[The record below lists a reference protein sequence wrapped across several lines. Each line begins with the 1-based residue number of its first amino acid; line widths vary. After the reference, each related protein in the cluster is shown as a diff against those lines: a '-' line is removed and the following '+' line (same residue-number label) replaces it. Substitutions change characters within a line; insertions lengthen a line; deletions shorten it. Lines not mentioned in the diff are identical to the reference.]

1 MHRALIETPLH
12 PVLVTVNNEGLSGL
26 SFQNEE
32 DYSRLKRINKLQPKP
47 SQMELIHLE
56 ETRDWL
62 EKYFSNQPTKLPTLD
77 LKELTDFTQ
86 KILFGLIDTKS
97 GQTITYGRLGHQ
109 SGFPNAARAVGSAM
123 ATNPITIIIPC
134 HRVVQSD
141 GSLGNYSGHGGPK
154 SKQWLLDHE
163 SN

>member
-1 MHRALIETPLH
+1 MNKKVLIT
-12 PVLVTVNNEGLSGL
+12 GSSGFIGENL
-26 SFQNEE
+26 TTYLLDKKYHVYAILRN
-32 DYSRLKRINKLQPKP
+32 KRINKLQPKP

-97 GQTITYGRLGHQ
+97 GQTITYGRLAHQ
-109 SGFPNAARAVGSAM
+109 SGFPNAARAVGAAM
-123 ATNPITIIIPC
+123 ANNPITIIIPC